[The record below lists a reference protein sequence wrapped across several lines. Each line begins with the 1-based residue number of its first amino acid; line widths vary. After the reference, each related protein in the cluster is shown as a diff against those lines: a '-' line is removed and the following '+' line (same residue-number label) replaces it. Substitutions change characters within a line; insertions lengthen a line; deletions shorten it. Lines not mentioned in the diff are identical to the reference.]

1 MLTTEVNSVLVSVI
15 MITYNHSKYI
25 RQAINGVTMQKTNF
39 KFELIVGDDLSTDG
53 TQDIIRELAQKKPD
67 IIKPILRDKNM
78 GAVLNF
84 NDLLSR
90 SKGKYIAI
98 CDGDD
103 FWTSEYKL
111 QKQVDFLESNTEY
124 MICCHPVLQVYD
136 DKSQSDVV
144 LHPLKLAGKDAMQR
158 GELTIHD
165 LIRMNTIAS
174 LSTMYRWEIER
185 KLPEWLNGYSVV
197 DYVLLSLHADLGPIG
212 VVDEV
217 MGTYRKH
224 SGGTWW
230 NHTQYDTQKRFM
242 SLLQD
247 IDKELGLKY
256 HDEYMV
262 IIKYIEKELKNYE
275 ETDKLSDG
283 KKNIYYDLINRVKK
297 ISHLFRR

>member
-1 MLTTEVNSVLVSVI
+1 MTIEKNTVLVSVI
-15 MITYNHSKYI
+15 MITYNHVKYI
-25 RQAINGVTMQKTNF
+25 RQAISGVTMQKTNF
-39 KFELIVGDDLSTDG
+39 KYELLVGDDLSTDG
-53 TQDIIRELAQKKPD
+53 TQDIIREVAQEYPD

-78 GAVLNF
+78 GVALNF
-84 NDLLSR
+84 SDLLSR
-90 SKGKYIAI
+90 SKGKYVAI

-103 FWTSEYKL
+103 FWTDENKL
-111 QKQVDFLESNTEY
+111 QKQVDFLENNTEY
-124 MICCHPVLQVYD
+124 TICCHPVLQIYE
-136 DKSQSDVV
+136 DKSQADAI
-144 LHPLKLAGKDAMQR
+144 LHPLKLAGKDAMRR
-158 GELTIHD
+158 GDLTIHD
-165 LIRMNTIAS
+165 LIKMNTIAS
-174 LSTMYRWEIER
+174 LSTMYRWGVER
-185 KLPEWLNGYSVV
+185 KLPEWLNGYSIV

-262 IIKYIEKELKNYE
+262 IINYIENELKNYE
-275 ETDKLSDG
+275 EADKLRNV
-283 KKNIYYDLINRVKK
+283 KRKIHHDLVNGVKK
-297 ISHLFRR
+297 ILFLFRR